1 MPQGEPREE
10 DRREHHHD
18 RYRSSINGEELALLA
33 ASFAAAIAKG
43 KNSCELQ
50 TLINFFSMVD
60 QNLVIILAQKR
71 CNNVRIVD
79 ILP

>member
-1 MPQGEPREE
+1 MQEERRQGERHQE
-10 DRREHHHD
+10 RFH
-18 RYRSSINGEELALLA
+18 SAISGEELTLLA

-50 TLINFFSMVD
+50 TFINFFSMVD

-71 CNNVRIVD
+71 CNNVRVVD